1 VIVSYAHALP
11 AVPVVPAHPVAAAP
25 VAVAANQSQV
35 EVKLPADARLFVD
48 GQAVPLSGNART
60 FRTPALEAGREY
72 YYSVKVEAVRDGQT
86 VSKVE
91 RVVVAAGRTVR
102 VDLSDLAGT
111 ATPKEEAAGPA
122 RVTVELPADA
132 RLFIDDVAC
141 PLTSATRSFET
152 PRLEPGQKYTYTLR
166 AEIVRDGKTV
176 SKLRK
181 VEMQAGSKV
190 NVKFEEMDAIQ
201 AASR

>member
-1 VIVSYAHALP
+1 LP
-11 AVPVVPAHPVAAAP
+11 APSPVPTTQA
-25 VAVAANQSQV
+25 QV
-35 EVKLPADARLFVD
+35 EIKLPADARLFVD
-48 GQAVPLSGNART
+48 GEVLSLDKGRV
-60 FRTPALEAGREY
+60 FRTPTLEPGRQY
-72 YYSVKVEAVRDGQT
+72 YYTMKAEAVRDGAK
-86 VSKVE
+86 VSKTE
-91 RVVVAAGRTVR
+91 RVLVAAGRTVR
-102 VDLSDLAGT
+102 VDFSDLA
-111 ATPKEEAAGPA
+111 APAAKAAPA

-166 AEIVRDGKTV
+166 AEVVRDGKTV

-190 NVKFEEMDAIQ
+190 NVKFEDADILQ